1 MIRVYH
7 DPSESRSGTRLPP
20 NVIASSTALPD
31 LESLTGGD
39 ILITV
44 SEQPLGNVSITSLP
58 GQAMLRHAIR
68 EGLLSQ
74 RKTGADF
81 MSSLK
86 HLDEIERRMREW
98 SSDPNLLVVGRFD
111 YRDGKVTIDGGH
123 SQSNGH
129 SFESVIGALRW
140 WRWRGGSVD
149 QVLSD
154 RYVLKWVNTVGVGLE
169 RLAQDTHHRV
179 IRESRQ
185 SLGKPG
191 IADVLITFDQI
202 GRERALWLAD
212 QFTPDDGGSLLA
224 WVIATLTDPNAVA
237 IFKKQNADGKVVIPP
252 HAISAVREQFGLKP
266 GQQLGVIP
274 SLGEGERYVV
284 VKESIEFVDGGKPG
298 NTILTVTLSDGE
310 QVLVDLPNKG
320 HNQ

>member
-31 LESLTGGD
+31 LEGLTGGD
-39 ILITV
+39 ILVTA
-44 SEQPLGNVSITSLP
+44 SEQPLGNASISSMP
-58 GQAMLRHAIR
+58 GQVMLRHAIR

-169 RLAQDTHHRV
+169 RLTQSTHHRV

-202 GRERALWLAD
+202 GRERALWLAEEFGD
-212 QFTPDDGGSLLA
+212 RLA
-224 WVIATLTDPNAVA
+224 WVLATLTDPDAVA
-237 IFKKQNADGKVVIPP
+237 VFKKQKVDGRIMIPP
-252 HAISAVREQFGLKP
+252 HAITAVRKQFGLKP
-266 GQQLGVIP
+266 GQQLGIIP
-274 SLGEGERYVV
+274 TLGKGEQYVV
-284 VKESIEFVDGGKPG
+284 VKESIEFVDGGKQG
-298 NTILTVTLSDGE
+298 RTVLTVTLSDGE
-310 QVLVDLPNKG
+310 QVVVDLPNKG
-320 HNQ
+320 HSE